1 MKVLLDT
8 HTFIWWDSE
17 PLRLSPQVLNICQ
30 DSENIL
36 LVSVASLWEMQIKL
50 QLGKLKLHMPLA
62 ALVSAQQQVN
72 KIEILEV
79 KLDHI
84 MALGELPPHHR
95 DPFDRML
102 IAQANIEKA
111 ILLSKDPIFAEYPV
125 KVVW

>member
-1 MKVLLDT
+1 M
-8 HTFIWWDSE
+8 
-17 PLRLSPQVLNICQ
+17 CQ

-50 QLGKLKLHMPLA
+50 QLGKLKLHLPLA
-62 ALVSAQQQVN
+62 ELVSAQQQVN